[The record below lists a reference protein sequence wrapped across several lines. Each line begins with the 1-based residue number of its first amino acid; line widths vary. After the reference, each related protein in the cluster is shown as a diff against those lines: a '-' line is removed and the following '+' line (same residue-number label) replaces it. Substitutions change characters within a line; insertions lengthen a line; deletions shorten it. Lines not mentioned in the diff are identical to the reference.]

1 MKKTIAYLIV
11 LSVFLLAGSSLSA
24 RDRKDKELI
33 SHTALYKGEK
43 VAGLDIL
50 FANFDSNNTEFLLLA
65 NNVGASGNVFRVH
78 PFFFYAYK
86 DNAAAGLRLNFS
98 TARVNLDNVDLNLL
112 SPDLN
117 FSFSGAYGT
126 WRAVGG
132 EVFHRNYIGL
142 DRKGTVG
149 IFCEFALG
157 YNYNKLDFGAGNYDI
172 INQVKLVFR
181 PGLILYILPQVSVEA
196 SLGLA
201 DVSYTFSD
209 AYSANQKVGSF
220 GKWGLGARFNILNC
234 NFGIAYHF

>member
-1 MKKTIAYLIV
+1 MKKTIAYIIV
-11 LSVFLLAGSSLSA
+11 VSAFLLAGSSLSA
-24 RDRKDKELI
+24 RDRKDKELT

-65 NNVGASGNVFRVH
+65 NNVGASGNIFRVK

-98 TARVNLDNVDLNLL
+98 TARANLDKVDLNLL

-117 FSFSGAYGT
+117 FNLSGVDAN

-132 EVFHRNYIGL
+132 ELFHRNYIGL

-149 IFCEFALG
+149 IFCEFALC
-157 YNYNKLDFGAGNYDI
+157 YNYNKLDFAGGNYDI
-172 INQVKLVFR
+172 INQLKLVFS

-209 AYSANQKVGSF
+209 AYSENRKAGSF
-220 GKWGLGARFNILNC
+220 GKWGAGARFNILNC
-234 NFGIAYHF
+234 HFGIAYHF